1 MLRLGVRMG
10 EDSQLSTS
18 LCVAEGDA
26 RTWRDADDG
35 RVWRDELDA
44 EERTGVESG
53 GGMSSFS
60 CRRRDEGRPGVVV
73 RGAPE
78 ADVEDARDERREEAD
93 PPSRSGSTSNMA
105 FAEGALRFGA
115 AAALVDEE
123 GAEDVDDDAEVM
135 DEEALEESSEE
146 PEEEEARR

>member
-1 MLRLGVRMG
+1 M
-10 EDSQLSTS
+10 
-18 LCVAEGDA
+18 
-26 RTWRDADDG
+26 
-35 RVWRDELDA
+35 
-44 EERTGVESG
+44 
-53 GGMSSFS
+53 
-60 CRRRDEGRPGVVV
+60 

-78 ADVEDARDERREEAD
+78 ADVEEARDERREEAD
-93 PPSRSGSTSNMA
+93 PPSRSGSTSNLQEKYSLTVHSHINTTALSGTYMA